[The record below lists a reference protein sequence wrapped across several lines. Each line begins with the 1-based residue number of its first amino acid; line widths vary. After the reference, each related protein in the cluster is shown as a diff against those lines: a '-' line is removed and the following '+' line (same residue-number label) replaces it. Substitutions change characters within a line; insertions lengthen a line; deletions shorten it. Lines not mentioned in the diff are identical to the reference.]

1 MAQLPQEFLQRMH
14 VQLGGEY
21 EAFVQ
26 SYEKQPVRG
35 LRVNTLKTSVEAFL
49 KACPFSLSPTGIL
62 EEGFV
67 LEGEVQGIGAH
78 PYHTA
83 GLFYMQEPSA
93 MDAVEALAIK
103 PGMKVLDLCAAPGG
117 KSTGI
122 AARLNGK
129 GLLVANEIEVQRA
142 KTLQFNMER
151 MGAVNTVV
159 TCAHP
164 EVLCGALRGMFD
176 AVLVDAPCSGE
187 GMFRKD
193 EAAIIEWSL
202 AHVRTCAVRQTAILE
217 SAAQAVK
224 RGGVLVY
231 STCTF
236 SEEENERVVEAFL
249 TTHVEFELV
258 FMKRCYPHK
267 MKGEGH
273 FVARLIKSSGDH
285 EAEDSKPLALKPCVD
300 AAYGRFLE
308 ETFSVPPALDA
319 YQLADGRAILLN
331 EELPLGLKDVRML
344 NAGVFSGEITKGRFE
359 PSHALFLAC
368 HGGRYK
374 RTLDFSPCDERLSRF
389 LRGDTIDAEGLRG
402 FCAVTVDTH
411 PIGFGKAS
419 EGVLK
424 NRFPK
429 ALRNIFDSSAMHG

>member
-67 LEGEVQGIGAH
+67 LEGEAQGIGAH

-93 MDAVEALAIK
+93 MGAVEALAIK

-374 RTLDFSPCDERLSRF
+374 RTLDFSPYDERLSRF
-389 LRGDTIDAEGLRG
+389 LRGDTIEAEGLRG

>member
-67 LEGEVQGIGAH
+67 LEGEAQGIGAH

-93 MDAVEALAIK
+93 MSAVEALAIK

-129 GLLVANEIEVQRA
+129 GLLVANEIEAQRA
-142 KTLQFNMER
+142 KTLQFNLER

-193 EAAIIEWSL
+193 QAAVLEWSP
-202 AHVRTCAVRQTAILE
+202 AHVKTCAARQTAILE
-217 SAAQAVK
+217 SAAQSVK
-224 RGGVLVY
+224 QGGVLVY

-236 SEEENERVVEAFL
+236 SEEENERVIEAFL
-249 TTHVEFELV
+249 EAHAEFEPAFL
-258 FMKRCYPHK
+258 KRCYPHK
-267 MKGEGH
+267 IRGEGH
-273 FVARLIKSSGDH
+273 FVARLIKTGGGY
-285 EAEDSKPLALKPCVD
+285 EAAADKPLALNPCAG
-300 AAYGRFLE
+300 AAYERFLE
-308 ETFSVPPALDA
+308 ETFCVPPALKA
-319 YQLADGRAILLN
+319 YQLADGRVVLVDGA
-331 EELPLGLKDVRML
+331 LPLGLKDVRMH
-344 NAGVFSGEITKGRFE
+344 NAGVFAGELTKGRFE

-368 HGGRYK
+368 HGGRYA
-374 RTLDFSPCDERLSRF
+374 RTLDFPPCDERLKRF
-389 LRGDTIDAEGLRG
+389 LRGDTIEAEGLRG
-402 FCAVTVDTH
+402 FCAVTVDAH

-429 ALRNIFDSSAMHG
+429 ALRNIFDSSAIHG